1 MSNCKIKRISD
12 LALVTKDDLAL
23 KELAGGSCLKWNE
36 SNTLQ
41 LFIKGF
47 VPDSVR
53 GEMAVSVKLLQ
64 SHENC
69 SHHCV
74 LDRTKFS
81 LFSYFCFLLFLLI

>member
-1 MSNCKIKRISD
+1 MTLS
-12 LALVTKDDLAL
+12 L
-23 KELAGGSCLKWNE
+23 KELARGSCLKWNE
-36 SNTLQ
+36 SNILQ
-41 LFIKGF
+41 LIIKGF
-47 VPDSVR
+47 VPESVH
-53 GEMAVSVKLLQ
+53 GEMAVYMKLLQ